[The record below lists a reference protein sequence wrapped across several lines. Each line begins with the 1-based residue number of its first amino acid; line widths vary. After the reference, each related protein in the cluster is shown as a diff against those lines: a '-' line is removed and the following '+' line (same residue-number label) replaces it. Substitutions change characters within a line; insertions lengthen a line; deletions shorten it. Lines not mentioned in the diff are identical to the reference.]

1 MDIIRRVGAF
11 TLYVL
16 FFTGGGA
23 GLLSSA
29 VLQAAEPAVSAMP
42 AANVTNIQVPIYKS
56 RVLTTRAPVKKVSVG
71 NPEIADILVTSPTQL
86 YLLGRALGS
95 TNVLLWDGSNRLI
108 DSLDLEVVHD
118 LGGLKS
124 KLHELLPNEE
134 ISVYS
139 AQGALVLRGQVSS
152 AAAMDN
158 AVKLAKTY
166 TAQTASIVQGEGEA
180 AVAAP
185 TQSLEVI
192 NLLTVGGSQQV
203 MLEVKVAEMQRS
215 LVKSINVRF
224 NALDFGSSSRWSTGG
239 FNGGVGPGGIPIG
252 FVPDPVNDGFIIP
265 DPTSLIGSGKGF
277 LGQFISENFLFNVV
291 LEAAKDNGSAK
302 VLAEPTLTTLT
313 GQQAEFISGGEF
325 PIPVSDDD
333 GITIEFKE
341 FGVGVKFLPVV
352 LDSGR
357 INLNLNVSVSELVTA
372 NSLVVDTASGSLV
385 GNEVSLLV
393 PALTKRSAQ
402 STVELGNGQTIAI
415 AGLISENTRDF
426 VSRFPG
432 LGDIPVLG
440 HLFRSQEFVNGET
453 ELVILV
459 TPHLAKPIDARTVR
473 LPTEK
478 FVEPSDVDF
487 YLLGKTKG
495 RQMGRPVPVSLGTSE
510 GSFGHDLN

>member
-1 MDIIRRVGAF
+1 M
-11 TLYVL
+11 
-16 FFTGGGA
+16 
-23 GLLSSA
+23 
-29 VLQAAEPAVSAMP
+29 LQAAEPAVSAMP
-42 AANVTNIQVPIYKS
+42 AANVSNIQVPIYKS

-71 NPEIADILVTSPTQL
+71 NPEIADILVTSSTQL

-95 TNVLLWDGSNRLI
+95 TNVLLWDSRNRLI
-108 DSLDLEVVHD
+108 DSLDIEVVHD

-124 KLHELLPNEE
+124 KLHELLPNEQ

-152 AAAMDN
+152 AAAMDS

-215 LVKSINVRF
+215 LVKSLNVRF
-224 NALDFGSSSRWSTGG
+224 NALDFGSSSRWSGGGANNGLTQGGAILADTALLGTGTG
-239 FNGGVGPGGIPIG
+239 MFAR
-252 FVPDPVNDGFIIP
+252 
-265 DPTSLIGSGKGF
+265 
-277 LGQFISENFLFNVV
+277 FISDNFLFNVA
-291 LEAAKDNGSAK
+291 LDASKDNGSAK
-302 VLAEPTLTTLT
+302 VLAEPTLTTLS

-325 PIPVSDDD
+325 PIPVRDED

-357 INLNLNVSVSELVTA
+357 INLNLNVSVSELVAT
-372 NSLVVDTASGSLV
+372 NSLVVNTGDQV
-385 GNEVSLLV
+385 GAALLV

-459 TPHLAKPIDARTVR
+459 TPHLAKPIDARSVR

-478 FVEPSDVDF
+478 IVAPSDVDF

-495 RQMGRPVPVSLGTSE
+495 RGEGRHVPVSLGVSE